1 MIENESLFIADSLW
15 SATANS
21 QITCNALIGDKETEI
36 AIIGAG
42 YTGLSAALHLSE
54 KNKNIVVLDS
64 ENPGWGASGRN
75 GGQVN
80 PGLKEDP
87 NEIEAKFG
95 AEVGRR
101 IVDMSGTA
109 PDLVFS
115 LIKKYNIDCD
125 AIRSGWIRAAH
136 SEDAYVK
143 QIKRAKDWQSRGVP
157 IQILNSTEIEEMI
170 GTNEYCGGTLD
181 PRGGNLHP

>member
-21 QITCNALIGDKETEI
+21 KITCNALIGDKETEI

-115 LIKKYNIDCD
+115 LIKK
-125 AIRSGWIRAAH
+125 
-136 SEDAYVK
+136 
-143 QIKRAKDWQSRGVP
+143 
-157 IQILNSTEIEEMI
+157 
-170 GTNEYCGGTLD
+170 
-181 PRGGNLHP
+181 

>member
-21 QITCNALIGDKETEI
+21 KITCNALIGDKETEI

-125 AIRSGWIRAAH
+125 AIRSGWIRAAI
-136 SEDAYVK
+136 VK
-143 QIKRAKDWQSRGVP
+143 M
-157 IQILNSTEIEEMI
+157 LM
-170 GTNEYCGGTLD
+170 
-181 PRGGNLHP
+181 